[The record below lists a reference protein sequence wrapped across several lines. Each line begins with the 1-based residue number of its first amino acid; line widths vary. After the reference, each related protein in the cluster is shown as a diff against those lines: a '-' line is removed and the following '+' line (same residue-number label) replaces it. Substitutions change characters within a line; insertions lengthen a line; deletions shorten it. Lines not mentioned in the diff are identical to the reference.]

1 MPSLLPELIQTPAR
15 NSGRKKK
22 FVKVLNHSVITFA
35 DEKLPQQKYSPRF
48 HNETRVKKILNQHSK
63 PSGSS

>member
-35 DEKLPQQKYSPRF
+35 DEKLPQHKYSPRVQ
-48 HNETRVKKILNQHSK
+48 NETKVKKILNQQSK
-63 PSGSS
+63 